1 VYTHLPAI
9 LQYLKKKKKTGFDVY
24 NHGSQKYGWQLLD
37 FLDFLERTRDN
48 RRFLDFGFASKNL
61 L

>member
-1 VYTHLPAI
+1 MYTHLPAI

-37 FLDFLERTRDN
+37 FLDFLKE
-48 RRFLDFGFASKNL
+48 L
-61 L
+61 